1 MFASLLFV
9 GKTNFYG
16 KCQGKKERKNTLP
29 VHFNG
34 SLHKVSG
41 AYVSDFRHLPER
53 WIYAQTLDPAR
64 APRNS
69 HLKEPTLNIDVSHWH
84 WCSQMIKFHSFVKRV
99 LFVQKYCLE
108 TSILLQ

>member
-53 WIYAQTLDPAR
+53 LIYAQTWIPLE
-64 APRNS
+64 
-69 HLKEPTLNIDVSHWH
+69 LLVTLI
-84 WCSQMIKFHSFVKRV
+84 
-99 LFVQKYCLE
+99 
-108 TSILLQ
+108 